1 MSNQSITAAPSLL
14 SDFNV
19 THSVDLYAS
28 YVRRL
33 VDQGGPRE
41 VDYADLDHWVID
53 VYDGIRAGQ
62 LSTADIAEIRAAFGE
77 ALSSKTMQ
85 GFALTKPHGYA
96 GDFEMIDRIYQIH
109 IAPWSLRPPLG
120 RWRGGIP
127 IVIFPA
133 GGWLIAA
140 RSRSNDART

>member
-1 MSNQSITAAPSLL
+1 MIATSNLYA
-14 SDFNV
+14 DCDV
-19 THSVDLYAS
+19 TSSVGAYAS
-28 YVRRL
+28 YIQRL
-33 VDQGGPRE
+33 VQRGGPRE

-133 GGWLIAA
+133 GG
-140 RSRSNDART
+140 